1 MANKTIKVNEGEQ
14 IDVKR
19 FYVDAIDVYCPNCN
33 SKATLLGNNYLSFPI
48 VGKTEEANGYCGS
61 CDSLLTMPIKI
72 NIEVEYDTSKIKFEK
87 DE

>member
-1 MANKTIKVNEGEQ
+1 MLEKKQVNEGEQ

-19 FYVDAIDVYCPNCN
+19 FYVSPIYAKCPNCGSN
-33 SKATLLGNNYLSFPI
+33 ATLLGYNYLSFPI
-48 VGKTEEANGYCGS
+48 VGKTQEANGYCGS
-61 CDSLLTMPIKI
+61 CDSFLTMPIKI